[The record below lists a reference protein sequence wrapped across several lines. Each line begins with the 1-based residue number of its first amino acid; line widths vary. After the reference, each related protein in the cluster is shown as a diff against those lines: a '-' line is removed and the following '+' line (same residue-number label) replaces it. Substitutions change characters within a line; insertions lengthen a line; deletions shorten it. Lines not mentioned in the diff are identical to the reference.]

1 VGRGDVIDGTVT
13 FLGAGNM
20 AEALLK
26 GLLRAGMP
34 KERVTA
40 TVKRQERKAEL
51 EATHH
56 ISVGFDN
63 AYAAKSADT
72 IVLCAKPQAMRKL
85 VSQIAPAVNEKKLI
99 ISIAAGVPIEA
110 FERAL
115 PKGAR
120 LIRAMPNTPCLV
132 GAGATAIARGEHAT
146 DADLELATRVFAEV
160 GITVSVEEGQID
172 AATGLSGSGP
182 AYIFLIIEAL
192 SDAGVKVGL
201 SRQIST
207 RLAAQ
212 TVLGSARLLIE
223 TGQHPGHLKD
233 QVTSPGGTAI
243 AGLHTLEAGGLRN
256 TLIDAVEAASR
267 RARELGET
275 FLEEPDT
282 KGKTP

>member
-1 VGRGDVIDGTVT
+1 MIDGTIT

-20 AEALLK
+20 AEALLR

-34 KERVTA
+34 NARVTA
-40 TVKRQERKAEL
+40 TVKRAERKAQL
-51 EATHH
+51 EQEHQV
-56 ISVGFDN
+56 SVLYDN
-63 AYAAKSADT
+63 AAAARGADT
-72 IVLCAKPQAMRKL
+72 VVLCAKPQAMRALVNQIASSITPHKL
-85 VSQIAPAVNEKKLI
+85 V
-99 ISIAAGVPIEA
+99 ISIAAGVPIA
-110 FERAL
+110 ALERAF

-120 LIRAMPNTPCLV
+120 VVRAMPNTPCLV

-146 DADLELATRVFAEV
+146 DADLALAAKLFEAV
-160 GITVSVEEGQID
+160 GITATVEEALID

-243 AGLHTLEAGGLRN
+243 AGLHTLEAGGLRT
-256 TLIDAVEAASR
+256 TLIDAVEAATR

-275 FLEEPDT
+275 FLEDPNA

>member
-1 VGRGDVIDGTVT
+1 VIDGSIT

-34 KERVTA
+34 NARVTA
-40 TVKRQERKAEL
+40 TVKRADRKAQL
-51 EATHH
+51 EQAHQ
-56 ISVGFDN
+56 ISVLYDN
-63 AYAAKSADT
+63 AAAARGADT
-72 IVLCAKPQAMRKL
+72 IVLCAKPQAMRAL
-85 VSQIAPAVNEKKLI
+85 VNQIASSITPQKLI
-99 ISIAAGVPIEA
+99 ISIAAGVPIA
-110 FERAL
+110 ALERAF

-120 LIRAMPNTPCLV
+120 VVRAMPNTPCLV
-132 GAGATAIARGEHAT
+132 GAGATALARGEHAT
-146 DADLELATRVFAEV
+146 DADLALATKVFEAV
-160 GITVSVEEGQID
+160 GITAAVEEALID

-243 AGLHTLEAGGLRN
+243 AGLHTLEAGGLRT
-256 TLIDAVEAASR
+256 TLIDAVEAATR

-275 FLEEPDT
+275 FLEDPTT